1 MAQPLTL
8 WDVAEM
14 WDYQKHRQQ
23 WTQDHCIRDN
33 HIVTWLRSRS
43 WVSSSWSSQ
52 YWSHLIIKSLV
63 FHIYLSCVALSVSP
77 IVKLTISMTSA
88 QLSAPEQDK
97 CWTIFNWNSEVEM
110 MKHIF
115 ITSTSR
121 SLVNC
126 VQIRLMF
133 ARLIA
138 PDLVILMK
146 DDVFVQFRQF

>member
-1 MAQPLTL
+1 
-8 WDVAEM
+8 
-14 WDYQKHRQQ
+14 
-23 WTQDHCIRDN
+23 
-33 HIVTWLRSRS
+33 
-43 WVSSSWSSQ
+43 
-52 YWSHLIIKSLV
+52 
-63 FHIYLSCVALSVSP
+63 
-77 IVKLTISMTSA
+77 
-88 QLSAPEQDK
+88 
-97 CWTIFNWNSEVEM
+97 M

-115 ITSTSR
+115 ITRTSR